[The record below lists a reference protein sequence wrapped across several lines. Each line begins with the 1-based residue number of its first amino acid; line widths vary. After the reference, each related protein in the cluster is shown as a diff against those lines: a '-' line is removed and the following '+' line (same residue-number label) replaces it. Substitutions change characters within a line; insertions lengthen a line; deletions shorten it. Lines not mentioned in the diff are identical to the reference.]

1 MKKAILLLLLLLT
14 LTTFTTTANNSLR
27 GIGDPKTIETK
38 SDDREHSALG
48 DGCYHIFIDAGSNRG
63 VHGRFLFEPEKYP
76 KSKFATKFDE
86 IYGNNRTKK
95 EICVFAFE
103 PNPMHN
109 TSQMAIQEAY
119 QKMGWR
125 YHYMPYGVS
134 DHNGALTFYRILDQA
149 DKDAEEW
156 GFAMKQNVFAT
167 SSQPI
172 LVDVIDLA
180 LWTEKHIFNRIIPPP
195 NEYHRG
201 ANPVVAMKMDVE
213 GSEWRTIDHML
224 EMQTACK
231 FDYILGELH
240 YSSVVPQTFGHHNLT
255 EVLHVIDYAQY
266 MKGELAKEGCPS
278 FQDFDDEEYLHD
290 GMPYPTYSE
299 SH

>member
-1 MKKAILLLLLLLT
+1 MH
-14 LTTFTTTANNSLR
+14 
-27 GIGDPKTIETK
+27 IGNECADCNTH
-38 SDDREHSALG
+38 D
-48 DGCYHIFIDAGSNRG
+48 HIVTHRCFSSW
-63 VHGRFLFEPEKYP
+63 VHGALR
-76 KSKFATKFDE
+76 SQAT
-86 IYGNNRTKK
+86 
-95 EICVFAFE
+95 
-103 PNPMHN
+103 
-109 TSQMAIQEAY
+109 
-119 QKMGWR
+119 
-125 YHYMPYGVS
+125 YGVS

-224 EMQTACK
+224 EMHTACK

-240 YSSVVPQTFGHHNLT
+240 YNSVVPQTFGHHNLT
-255 EVLHVIDYAQY
+255 EVRHVKDYARY
-266 MKGELAKEGCPS
+266 MKDELAKEGCPS

-290 GMPYPTYSE
+290 GMPYPTHSE